1 MSEIDTAIQR
11 LQDIVLSSSDITVR
25 AAPDY
30 PVEDANVL
38 PLSIAYIASGQSMA
52 DDFGITRMVLMLKVD
67 VHFSRVSIV
76 EAYKQ
81 INRFVPEL
89 LKRLAGDPTL
99 GGSVDTIVYP
109 ITFEVLPMQYNAV
122 VTQAV
127 SVSVPVKIRT
137 GSL

>member
-1 MSEIDTAIQR
+1 MSEITTAIKN
-11 LQDIVLSSSDITVR
+11 LQEIVLSSSDTTIK

-38 PLSIAYIASGQSMA
+38 PLSIAYISNGQSTA
-52 DDFGITRMVLMLKVD
+52 DDDGSARMLLTLKVD

-109 ITFEVLPMQYNAV
+109 ITFEVLPMQYNAII
-122 VTQAV
+122 TQAV

-137 GSL
+137 GTL